1 MPSKLKQWNVRLS
14 PEDEAIVG
22 RLLVRAKEV
31 TGLDVSQSDLFRLAV
46 RALDREYAARSDP
59 PPAPKRARR

>member
-46 RALDREYAARSDP
+46 RALEREYAARADP
-59 PPAPKRARR
+59 PPAPRRARR